1 MTYVC
6 FCVSFSSLLVF
17 NICIHA
23 NWSLD
28 SLKNVTSPE
37 RSLSEKKV
45 FFKSLLIFSI
55 FSVFVIVCFLSLFGA
70 KNRHTSPTS
79 SESAKYLV
87 IVSVLGEKLGLCWE
101 LEFGAQDAKT

>member
-6 FCVSFSSLLVF
+6 FCVSFSSLLVCT
-17 NICIHA
+17 ICIHA

-28 SLKNVTSPE
+28 FLKNVTSPE
-37 RSLSEKKV
+37 KLKVLYQKKV

-70 KNRHTSPTS
+70 KNRHT
-79 SESAKYLV
+79 
-87 IVSVLGEKLGLCWE
+87 
-101 LEFGAQDAKT
+101 